1 MVRGEVLHQD
11 DPANIQLRIPSD
23 NAAEFAQWFH
33 FRLQGAAGVPVTLRF
48 MNASACAYPKGWDG
62 YQVVASHDR
71 QHWFRIATTYDGTV
85 MTASTTPDTNSIYF
99 AYFEPYSWDRHLD
112 LIGSVAASEHVQ
124 VEHLGQTL
132 DRRDLNLLRIA
143 DASSAVPEA
152 QRKKIWVI
160 ARQHPGETMAEW
172 FVEGFLER
180 LLDTDDPSARV
191 LLDQCVF
198 YVVPN
203 MNPDGSVRG
212 NLRTNAVGSNLNR
225 EWLTP
230 TMEKSPEVFLVR
242 ARMQQTGVDRP
253 RRRGAAG
260 QLRDRFGGHCR
271 VHAAHQGPAGCVQD
285 RVGRSQPGFP
295 DPGGLWPRP
304 RHPRQPHPGHQ
315 LDRPEFRLPGLHARD
330 AVQGQRRAAGCGAW
344 MERGAVEET
353 GRQRVAADVLGGG
366 AVAITFG
373 GGCRMAA
380 KIPAN
385 ILAKFA
391 KYPYLTCICACFQC
405 RKNLSCGAIRP
416 RWSPC
421 CPVSSGWVNWLSV
434 RTT

>member
-1 MVRGEVLHQD
+1 MESYLRDPPHNEPVRSPQVFTPPFMSTLHISSLFDSGAIEVLHQD

-124 VEHLGQTL
+124 AEHLGQTL
-132 DRRDLNLLRIA
+132 DRRDLNLLRIT

-180 LLDTDDPSARV
+180 LLDADDPSARV
-191 LLDQCVF
+191 LLAQCVF

-242 ARMQQTGVDRP
+242 ARMQQTGVDLCLDAHGDEALPVNFVIGSDGIAGFTQRIKGLQDVFKAAWVAASP
-253 RRRGAAG
+253 DFQTQEGYGPAHGTRANPTLATNWIAQNFDCLAFTLEMPFKDNAGLPDAAHGWSGERSKKLGASVLQPMRSVVG
-260 QLRDRFGGHCR
+260 QLR
-271 VHAAHQGPAGCVQD
+271 
-285 RVGRSQPGFP
+285 
-295 DPGGLWPRP
+295 
-304 RHPRQPHPGHQ
+304 
-315 LDRPEFRLPGLHARD
+315 
-330 AVQGQRRAAGCGAW
+330 
-344 MERGAVEET
+344 
-353 GRQRVAADVLGGG
+353 
-366 AVAITFG
+366 
-373 GGCRMAA
+373 
-380 KIPAN
+380 
-385 ILAKFA
+385 
-391 KYPYLTCICACFQC
+391 
-405 RKNLSCGAIRP
+405 
-416 RWSPC
+416 
-421 CPVSSGWVNWLSV
+421 
-434 RTT
+434 